1 MAKAIHTEG
10 FKAPIY
16 DKAMVD
22 YIGQTQN
29 WLFEERIDWI
39 CQVLRVCSSYC
50 ITPNILLTQYAE
62 LQACRC
68 YPHGNYPDLIRS
80 MYIAANAITEEREE
94 LDYGWRTPQ
103 AVQQHSCQLHFER
116 PSRQVDQK
124 RSR

>member
-39 CQVLRVCSSYC
+39 CQVLRVCFSFC
-50 ITPNILLTQYAE
+50 VMPDIILTQDAE
-62 LQACRC
+62 LQACRR
-68 YPHGNYPDLIRS
+68 YPYGNYPNLIRS
-80 MYIAANAITEEREE
+80 MYVVANAIIEE
-94 LDYGWRTPQ
+94 
-103 AVQQHSCQLHFER
+103 
-116 PSRQVDQK
+116 
-124 RSR
+124 